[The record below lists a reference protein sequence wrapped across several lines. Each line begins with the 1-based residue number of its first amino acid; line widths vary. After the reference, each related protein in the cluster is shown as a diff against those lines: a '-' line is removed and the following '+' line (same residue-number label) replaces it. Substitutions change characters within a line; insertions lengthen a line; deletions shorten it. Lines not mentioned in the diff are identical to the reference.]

1 MADVATTKI
10 LENDKII
17 VWEMTLEPGQETGVH
32 THTHTHSDMLY
43 SIEGAAVDTIHTE
56 GNSLGVSEAISTAAC
71 GVADTKTPRS
81 DGTDWTVGV
90 A

>member
-32 THTHTHSDMLY
+32 THSHSDMLY
-43 SIEGAAVDTIHTE
+43 SIEGAAVDTIDTE

-71 GVADTKTPRS
+71 GVADTETPRS